1 MQGKKILRNIA
12 HIASLICVD
21 YSQGLKAIHVINFLF
36 SHIEV
41 RPCSTVINP
50 LLLYHLKVVLNIYT
64 VYVAKPS
71 QGIFEEETKAREPG
85 KPTQENEVVAEN

>member
-1 MQGKKILRNIA
+1 MF
-12 HIASLICVD
+12 H
-21 YSQGLKAIHVINFLF
+21 
-36 SHIEV
+36 
-41 RPCSTVINP
+41 VINP